1 MEKISQ
7 TIVNFI
13 SQNIAVEDGE
23 MLDVYKYGIEI
34 TLSSLLNLAMIIVCS
49 LLLSDF
55 AAGLIF
61 MICFVLLRSYTG
73 GYHAETY
80 WRCNVVFVCT
90 FILTY
95 FAGRLFNYINPNVYT
110 ALGIMLIGIFPII
123 KFAPVRNRHKIL
135 SESKRKKSKVV
146 SLILFVLFLILSLL
160 MIVFDIW
167 YGYLISAT
175 TLTVSVMIII
185 EVFMQSKGYHD
196 SGN

>member
-1 MEKISQ
+1 MERISQ
-7 TIVNFI
+7 CIVNFI
-13 SQNIAVEDGE
+13 RRNMPVEDEE

-49 LLLSDF
+49 LLLGDF

-61 MICFVLLRSYTG
+61 MACFVLLRSYTG

-95 FAGRLFNYINPNVYT
+95 YAGRVLNLINTNIY
-110 ALGIMLIGIFPII
+110 AAAGIMLPGIFPII
-123 KFAPVRNRHKIL
+123 KFAPVKNRHKIL
-135 SESKRKKSKVV
+135 SESKRKKSKAV
-146 SLILFVLFLILSLL
+146 SLVLFVWFLILSLL
-160 MIVFDIW
+160 MIAFDIW
-167 YGYLISAT
+167 YGYLILSTTSA
-175 TLTVSVMIII
+175 VSVMIII
-185 EVFMQSKGYHD
+185 EIFMQSKGYHD